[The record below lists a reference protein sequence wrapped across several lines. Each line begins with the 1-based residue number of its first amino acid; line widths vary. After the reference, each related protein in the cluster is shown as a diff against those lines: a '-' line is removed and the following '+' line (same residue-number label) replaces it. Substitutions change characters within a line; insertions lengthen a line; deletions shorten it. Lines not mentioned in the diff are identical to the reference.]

1 MKAYEQTAKQA
12 DALFDQI
19 CTKTNCDIISI
30 DLSRRLPFFVTKTP
44 VKLALLRGAQFE
56 LDYGS
61 GMLEGMAKDCRKC
74 FIANALAIT
83 KHSKGKGVILAANVN
98 RKVFMRAP
106 LDLVHMGQLL
116 GVSQDEARNAITRN
130 CVQAFQHAHY
140 RKTHKGVA
148 EVKWLS
154 DKDLVAFEQ
163 DSEEDVVPMDET
175 E

>member
-1 MKAYEQTAKQA
+1 MLETPSFVHNYSATQNNPKASIIDSYDLLGIRLSISKPTEAQLQKDKGKAYEQTAKQA
-12 DALFDQI
+12 DTLFDQI

-44 VKLALLRGAQFE
+44 VKLALQRGAQFE

-116 GVSQDEARNAITRN
+116 GIS
-130 CVQAFQHAHY
+130 
-140 RKTHKGVA
+140 
-148 EVKWLS
+148 
-154 DKDLVAFEQ
+154 
-163 DSEEDVVPMDET
+163 
-175 E
+175 